1 MTQKPAVS
9 KKTNKTN
16 LIEKSAK
23 SIFNLPNIITMARIL
38 CVPFFVWSLFAIEQN
53 SVARWFS
60 VLIFIVIM
68 ISDGVDGAIA
78 RKRGLITNLGKLLD
92 PIADKALL
100 GGALVALSVLG
111 EFSWWVT
118 IVILLR
124 ELGITA
130 YRLVVVQRE
139 VVAAS
144 SGGKLKTILQSV
156 LIGSLASPLEFV
168 FSPWYINLE
177 SALTGVVLLITVY
190 TGVQYLIAAGRAR
203 RQRIGK

>member
-1 MTQKPAVS
+1 MTQKH
-9 KKTNKTN
+9 NM
-16 LIEKSAK
+16 IERSAK
-23 SIFNLPNIITMARIL
+23 SIFNLPNVITMARIL
-38 CVPFFVWSLFAIEQN
+38 CVPFFVWSLFAIQAD
-53 SVARWFS
+53 SMARWFS

-68 ISDGVDGAIA
+68 ISDGIDGAIA

-100 GGALVALSVLG
+100 GGALVALSILN

-118 IVILLR
+118 IVILVR

-144 SGGKLKTILQSV
+144 SGGKLKTILQSI
-156 LIGSLASPLEFV
+156 LIGSLASPLEYF
-168 FSPWYINLE
+168 FTPWYINVE
-177 SALTGVVLLITVY
+177 AALTVVVLLITVY
-190 TGVQYLIAAGRAR
+190 TGVQYLVLAARAR
-203 RQRIGK
+203 SKKSS

>member
-1 MTQKPAVS
+1 MTQK
-9 KKTNKTN
+9 NN
-16 LIEKSAK
+16 MIERSAK
-23 SIFNLPNIITMARIL
+23 SIFNLPNVITMARIL
-38 CVPFFVWSLFAIEQN
+38 CVPFFVWSLFAIQAD
-53 SVARWFS
+53 SMARWFS

-68 ISDGVDGAIA
+68 ISDGIDGAIA

-100 GGALVALSVLG
+100 GGALVALSILN

-118 IVILLR
+118 IVILVR

-144 SGGKLKTILQSV
+144 SGGKLKTILQSI
-156 LIGSLASPLEFV
+156 LIGSLASPLEYF
-168 FSPWYINLE
+168 FTPWYINVE
-177 SALTGVVLLITVY
+177 AALTVVVLLITVY
-190 TGVQYLIAAGRAR
+190 TGVQYLVLAARAR
-203 RQRIGK
+203 SKKNS

>member
-1 MTQKPAVS
+1 MTQKH
-9 KKTNKTN
+9 NI
-16 LIEKSAK
+16 IERSAK
-23 SIFNLPNIITMARIL
+23 SIFNLPNVITMARIL
-38 CVPFFVWSLFAIEQN
+38 CVPFFVWSLFAIQAD
-53 SVARWFS
+53 SMARWFS

-68 ISDGVDGAIA
+68 ISDGIDGAIA

-100 GGALVALSVLG
+100 GGALVALSILN

-118 IVILLR
+118 IVILVR

-144 SGGKLKTILQSV
+144 SGGKLKTILQSI
-156 LIGSLASPLEFV
+156 LIGSLASPLEYF
-168 FSPWYINLE
+168 FTPWYISVE
-177 SALTGVVLLITVY
+177 AALTVVVLLITVY
-190 TGVQYLIAAGRAR
+190 TGVQYLVLAARAR
-203 RQRIGK
+203 SKKSS

>member
-1 MTQKPAVS
+1 
-9 KKTNKTN
+9 

-38 CVPFFVWSLFAIEQN
+38 CVPFFVWSLFAIDPN
-53 SVARWFS
+53 STARWFS

-118 IVILLR
+118 AVILLR

-168 FSPWYINLE
+168 FAPWYINLE
-177 SALTGVVLLITVY
+177 SALTVIVVLITVY

-203 RQRIGK
+203 RQRISQ

>member
-1 MTQKPAVS
+1 MSEQGS
-9 KKTNKTN
+9 KSN

-38 CVPFFVWSLFAIEQN
+38 CVPFFVWSLFAIE
-53 SVARWFS
+53 SDSPARWFS
-60 VLIFIVIM
+60 VLIFIIIM

-100 GGALVALSVLG
+100 GGALIALSIHN

-118 IVILLR
+118 IVILIR
-124 ELGITA
+124 ELGITT
-130 YRLVVVQRE
+130 YRLVVVKRE

-144 SGGKLKTILQSV
+144 SGGKIKTILQSV
-156 LIGSLASPLEFV
+156 LIGSLASPLEYV
-168 FSPWYINLE
+168 FAPWYPTVE
-177 SALTGVVLLITVY
+177 SALTGVVLVITVY

-203 RQRIGK
+203 QQRTKK

>member
-1 MTQKPAVS
+1 MTQKH
-9 KKTNKTN
+9 NM
-16 LIEKSAK
+16 IERSAK
-23 SIFNLPNIITMARIL
+23 SIFNLPNVITMARIL
-38 CVPFFVWSLFAIEQN
+38 CVPFFVWSLFAIQAG
-53 SVARWFS
+53 SMARWFS

-68 ISDGVDGAIA
+68 ISDGIDGAIA

-100 GGALVALSVLG
+100 GGALVALSILN

-118 IVILLR
+118 IVILVR

-144 SGGKLKTILQSV
+144 SGGKLKTILQSI
-156 LIGSLASPLEFV
+156 LIGSLASPLEYF
-168 FSPWYINLE
+168 FTPWYINVE
-177 SALTGVVLLITVY
+177 AALTVVVLLITVY
-190 TGVQYLIAAGRAR
+190 TGVQYLVLAARAR
-203 RQRIGK
+203 SKKSS

>member
-1 MTQKPAVS
+1 MTQK
-9 KKTNKTN
+9 NN
-16 LIEKSAK
+16 MIERSAK
-23 SIFNLPNIITMARIL
+23 SIFNLPNVITMARIL
-38 CVPFFVWSLFAIEQN
+38 CVPFFVWSLFAIQAD
-53 SVARWFS
+53 SMARWFS

-68 ISDGVDGAIA
+68 ISDGIDGAIA

-100 GGALVALSVLG
+100 GGALVALSILN

-118 IVILLR
+118 IVILVR

-144 SGGKLKTILQSV
+144 SGGKLKTILQSI
-156 LIGSLASPLEFV
+156 LIGSLASPLEYF
-168 FSPWYINLE
+168 FTPWYINVE
-177 SALTGVVLLITVY
+177 TALTVVVLLITVY
-190 TGVQYLIAAGRAR
+190 TGVQYLVLAARAR
-203 RQRIGK
+203 SKENS

>member
-1 MTQKPAVS
+1 MPHS
-9 KKTNKTN
+9 KKPTKTN
-16 LIEKSAK
+16 LIEKSAA
-23 SIFNLPNIITMARIL
+23 SVFNLPNIITMARIL
-38 CVPFFVWSLFAIEQN
+38 CVPFFVWSLFAIPQD
-53 SVARWFS
+53 STARWLS
-60 VLIFIVIM
+60 VLIFIIIM

-100 GGALVALSVLG
+100 GGALVALAILG

-118 IVILLR
+118 IVILVR

-130 YRLVVVQRE
+130 YRFVVVQRE

-156 LIGSLASPLEFV
+156 LIGSLASPLAFI
-168 FSPWYINLE
+168 FAPWYINLE
-177 SALTGVVLLITVY
+177 SALTILVLLITVY
-190 TGVQYLIAAGRAR
+190 TGLQYMIAAGKAR
-203 RQRIGK
+203 SQRINS

>member
-1 MTQKPAVS
+1 
-9 KKTNKTN
+9 
-16 LIEKSAK
+16 
-23 SIFNLPNIITMARIL
+23 MARIL
-38 CVPFFVWSLFAIEQN
+38 CVPFFVWSLFAIPQD
-53 SVARWFS
+53 STARWFS

-100 GGALVALSVLG
+100 GGALVALAILG
-111 EFSWWVT
+111 EFSWWIT
-118 IVILLR
+118 IVILVR

-156 LIGSLASPLEFV
+156 LIGSLASPLAFV
-168 FSPWYINLE
+168 FVPWYSYVE
-177 SALTGVVLLITVY
+177 STLTIVVLLITVY
-190 TGVQYLIAAGRAR
+190 TGLQYMIAAGKAR
-203 RQRIGK
+203 RQRINS

>member
-1 MTQKPAVS
+1 MSNSGNTA
-9 KKTNKTN
+9 KTN

-38 CVPFFVWSLFAIEQN
+38 CVPFFVWSLFAIEA
-53 SVARWFS
+53 SSTARWFS

-100 GGALVALSVLG
+100 GGALVALSILG

-118 IVILLR
+118 IVILVR

-168 FSPWYINLE
+168 FAPWYINLE
-177 SALTGVVLLITVY
+177 SALTILVLLITVY
-190 TGVQYLIAAGRAR
+190 TGVQYMVLAGRAR
-203 RQRIGK
+203 SKRINQ